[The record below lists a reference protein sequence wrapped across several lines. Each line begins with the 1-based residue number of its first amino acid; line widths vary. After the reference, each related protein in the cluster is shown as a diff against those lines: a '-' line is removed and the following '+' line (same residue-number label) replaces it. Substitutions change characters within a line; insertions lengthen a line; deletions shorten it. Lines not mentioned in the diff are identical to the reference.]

1 MNVNVLTC
9 YNLYLFN
16 KVGLSIIWVITLG
29 NMASSSAEPRMT
41 SLEAQV
47 GALSAQLE
55 EQVKLNRQL
64 QQQLSQVLSQC
75 AELTLSLP

>member
-1 MNVNVLTC
+1 
-9 YNLYLFN
+9 
-16 KVGLSIIWVITLG
+16 
-29 NMASSSAEPRMT
+29 MT